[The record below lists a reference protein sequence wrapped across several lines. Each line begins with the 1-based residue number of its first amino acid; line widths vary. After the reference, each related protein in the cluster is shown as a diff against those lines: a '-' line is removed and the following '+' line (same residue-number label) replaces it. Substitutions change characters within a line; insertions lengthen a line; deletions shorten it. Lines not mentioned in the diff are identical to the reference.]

1 MKVRAKELGFFQGR
15 RKPGTVFEFPG
26 EICPK
31 WCEPVDGAPAPVV
44 APAVDYEAMTRK
56 EIVSALADL
65 GAGFDSTARKDVLL
79 ELLKSEHTRRD
90 T

>member
-26 EICPK
+26 DTCPK
-31 WCEPVDGAPAPVV
+31 WCEPADAPAPESN
-44 APAVDYEAMTRK
+44 PAVDYEAMTRK
-56 EIVSALADL
+56 EIVSALAEL

-79 ELLKSEHTRRD
+79 ELLKSEHARGD
-90 T
+90 K